1 MLSFWDSF
9 STDWKR
15 RFAEHSTLKENS
27 LVFEVSEEQKEY
39 MESLGTLKMD
49 MYNPKSVTF
58 ETVDNCIICTATYDD
73 LSWMEFP
80 SDDDGNH
87 TADVKELMDYLNELK
102 K

>member
-1 MLSFWDSF
+1 MLSFLDSF

-15 RFAEHSTLKENS
+15 RFAEHSTLKGNS

-58 ETVDNCIICTATYDD
+58 ETVDNCIMCKATYDD
-73 LSWMEFP
+73 LSWMGLP
-80 SDDDGNH
+80 SNDDEN
-87 TADVKELMDYLNELK
+87 ELRDYLGLLK
-102 K
+102 

>member
-1 MLSFWDSF
+1 MLGFWDSF

-15 RFAEHSTLKENS
+15 RFVEHSTLKGNS

-80 SDDDGNH
+80 SNDDGNH
-87 TADVKELMDYLNELK
+87 TDDVKELMGYLNELK